1 MDILEALLDKIEDT
15 YKEYKPWFQ
24 IGIPLLV
31 YTLGVLATGVDRSEP
46 GFSLNPFKAVLA
58 LFSESGQSLILLLVL
73 IPLLVWMVFK
83 MRGLQHAGMTK
94 DEQRNLWFSDKDTY
108 GTAELMDT
116 TRMKQYFSCVP
127 ERKCHEAQ
135 GDIIGVKNGL
145 VLSRPADSRHNK
157 HMAVIGA
164 SGSMKSRA
172 IVRNKIIGCKRRG
185 ESMVITDPKGEL
197 FRDTAIWLR
206 KSGYNVRALNLVS
219 LEKSSGWNFMMDAL
233 GNCEA
238 GEEIEIVDQMAHVII
253 QNTGGTAA
261 GHSKD
266 DFWDKGERGLLKA
279 IMLYQFYSWQEKT
292 APLSFAWAYKFLLEN
307 DVDKMHEKFTELNRK
322 KPMNAATSAFDI
334 FLKAG
339 DKICPNIHFG
349 LLSRL
354 DLFRNE
360 HIQKIV
366 DKDEINLELPAKE
379 KCAYFVITPDQ
390 HSTYDFLA
398 CLFFT
403 LLFVRVV
410 KYADTKTTTG
420 RCDIPVNLILDE
432 FPNIGEIP
440 DFPKKIATVRSRDVN
455 ICILFQSLPDLTE
468 RYPAPGHFRILNNC
482 DYIIFLGGGDPNTAE
497 YFSERSGEATILA
510 DTTSEYHNKLDPL
523 HFTLDQ
529 RESVGAGRRMVM
541 TLNEIQTMAK
551 DNRDM
556 ELIVM
561 RDQPILQCE
570 KFDYTRDPESQ
581 QWEVFSMKDYNPND
595 DFWKVQTEPEQK
607 SAKTDQK
614 PKTSLPTK
622 PGSKQGAS
630 EPAAQSAASD
640 PNPETEAIPDTEP
653 EQSPASPASDPEP
666 PPAAPKQ
673 EPKAASEPPST
684 PPESEPDPEPPKQRS
699 SKTFHQAQAK
709 SEQNSMDFLK
719 QQIEEEQAEQSK
731 KGQTAQTKEN
741 PLQEPPE
748 SPQDAAGPRRTPGI
762 GKPSGQHTEPFKGN
776 TGDSTK
782 KHETKGLKGT
792 KKAPTL

>member
-1 MDILEALLDKIEDT
+1 MESLQPLLDKAKDT
-15 YKEYKPWFQ
+15 YREYKPWFQ
-24 IGIPLLV
+24 IGIPLLI
-31 YTLGVLATGVDRSEP
+31 YTLGVLATGVDKSEP
-46 GFSLNPFKAVLA
+46 GFSLNPFKAILA
-58 LFSESGQSLILLLVL
+58 LFSESGRSLILLLVL
-73 IPLLVWMVFK
+73 IPLLVWSLLK
-83 MRGLQHAGMTK
+83 MRGLQHAGMTR
-94 DEQRNLWFSDKDTY
+94 DEQRNFWFSDKDTY

-116 TRMKQYFSCVP
+116 ARMKKYFNCVP
-127 ERKCHEAQ
+127 EKKCHEAQ
-135 GDIIGVKNGL
+135 GDIIGIKDGL
-145 VLSRPADSRHNK
+145 VLSRPTDSRHNK

-253 QNTGGTAA
+253 QNTGGTAD

-551 DNRDM
+551 DNPYM

-581 QWEVFSMKDYNPND
+581 QWEVFAMSDYDPND
-595 DFWKVQTEPEQK
+595 DFWKVQTKPAQK
-607 SAKTDQK
+607 SKEADQQ

-622 PGSKQGAS
+622 PGSKQKAP
-630 EPAAQSAASD
+630 EPAAQPAASD
-640 PNPETEAIPDTEP
+640 PDPETEAVSNPEP
-653 EQSPASPASDPEP
+653 EQLPVSPELETKPDLPQEQ
-666 PPAAPKQ
+666 PPA
-673 EPKAASEPPST
+673 
-684 PPESEPDPEPPKQRS
+684 PDPPAYKGPDTKPHS
-699 SKTFHQAQAK
+699 SKAFHQAQAE
-709 SEQNSMDFLK
+709 SERNSLDFLR
-719 QQIEEEQAEQSK
+719 QQVAEGQEEQSK
-731 KGQTAQTKEN
+731 SNNVSKN
-741 PLQEPPE
+741 PPHVPAESLQG
-748 SPQDAAGPRRTPGI
+748 DDDLRRTPGPS
-762 GKPSGQHTEPFKGN
+762 KPSRQSTGHPEGN
-776 TGDSTK
+776 TEDSLK
-782 KHETKGLKGT
+782 QHDNKGLKGT
-792 KKAPTL
+792 RKAPTL